1 MFLFFIV
8 VFWACSYSSHQTW
21 VTSLVETKQQLLVF
35 IRICHCTCYC
45 IEGIRK
51 WFCIA
56 TNVPCKTQPSNH
68 GFRALTIN
76 SAHRLLYLFMCYV
89 VHFETLLC
97 HMSARREFQPPWS
110 LLRKPFRECW
120 RPVNKHKGLAVKR
133 GRPSSRQDVILPRNS
148 AQPLVTCLGFFC
160 TSCSFLLW
168 FFFPKTFSSTRQWHS
183 EIFSSPEISCF

>member
-1 MFLFFIV
+1 MHAAVCTGSMHCLAPFLSLVHINATKGIFLSCKPAFLFCFVLSTPAIV
-8 VFWACSYSSHQTW
+8 HTKHGWL
-21 VTSLVETKQQLLVF
+21 SLVETKQQLLVF
-35 IRICHCTCYC
+35 ICICHCTCYC

-51 WFCIA
+51 CFCIA
-56 TNVPCKTQPSNH
+56 TNVPRLKKTTQRSNH

-76 SAHRLLYLFMCYV
+76 SAHRLLYLFVCCG

-133 GRPSSRQDVILPRNS
+133 GRPSSRRDVILPRNS
-148 AQPLVTCLGFFC
+148 A
-160 TSCSFLLW
+160 
-168 FFFPKTFSSTRQWHS
+168 
-183 EIFSSPEISCF
+183 